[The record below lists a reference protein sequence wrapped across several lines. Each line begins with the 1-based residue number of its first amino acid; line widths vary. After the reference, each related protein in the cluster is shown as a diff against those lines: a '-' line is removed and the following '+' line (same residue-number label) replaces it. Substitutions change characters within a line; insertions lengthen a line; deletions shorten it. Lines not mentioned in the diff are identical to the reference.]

1 MLNTLGFYSQDQT
14 YMKDITTSSCAN
26 KQPLLK
32 WTHPRIADSL
42 NGDNLGFLRF
52 FSKHNSEQHI
62 KQHFGDCCL
71 IVQ

>member
-1 MLNTLGFYSQDQT
+1 MLNTLGFHPQNQT

-42 NGDNLGFLRF
+42 SLNHLVRTAELTTPLKYN
-52 FSKHNSEQHI
+52 I
-62 KQHFGDCCL
+62 
-71 IVQ
+71 